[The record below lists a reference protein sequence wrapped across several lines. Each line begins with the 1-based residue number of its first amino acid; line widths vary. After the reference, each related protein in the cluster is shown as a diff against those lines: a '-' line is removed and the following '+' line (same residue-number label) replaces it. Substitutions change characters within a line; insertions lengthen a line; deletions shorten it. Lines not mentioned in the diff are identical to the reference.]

1 MGDAEGNLEN
11 ALYAKLL
18 GLGVS
23 REMSDKQ
30 PNPGSP
36 EAVEKGCLCPVMDN
50 HGGKGF
56 QMGEENGTMFWMVRK
71 CPLHGNGMEE

>member
-1 MGDAEGNLEN
+1 MTAT
-11 ALYAKLL
+11 K
-18 GLGVS
+18 
-23 REMSDKQ
+23 

-36 EAVEKGCLCPVMDN
+36 EAVEKGCKCPVMDN

-56 QMGEENGTMFWMVRK
+56 MMGEENGILFWMVRA

>member
-1 MGDAEGNLEN
+1 MNLDMRLKSFMNKE
-11 ALYAKLL
+11 
-18 GLGVS
+18 
-23 REMSDKQ
+23 KQ

-36 EAVEKGCLCPVMDN
+36 EAVEKGCKCPVMDN

-56 QMGEENGTMFWMVRK
+56 MMGEENGIMFWMVRA

>member
-1 MGDAEGNLEN
+1 MGYAERDISLP
-11 ALYAKLL
+11 LSCKLL

-23 REMSDKQ
+23 REMTEKQ

-36 EAVEKGCLCPVMDN
+36 EAVEKGCKCPVMDN
-50 HGGKGF
+50 HAGEGF
-56 QMGEENGTMFWMVRK
+56 HMGDNGPMFWMVRS